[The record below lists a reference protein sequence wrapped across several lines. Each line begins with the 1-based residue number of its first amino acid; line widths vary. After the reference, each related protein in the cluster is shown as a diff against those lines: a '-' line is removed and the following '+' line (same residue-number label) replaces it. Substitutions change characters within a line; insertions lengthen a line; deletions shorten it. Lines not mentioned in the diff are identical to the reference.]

1 MENLSTRLEFT
12 SSEMGVIMQNDVKG
26 FIAAVGQIDVNS
38 PYTTPPEVIRLYKD
52 LVDEE
57 YKEFIEAPSDANKL
71 QESMDLIWV
80 VLGYCLARGWN
91 VESAWKEL
99 TRANMSK
106 LQVDPAT
113 GQLRRRADGKILKPE
128 GWRGP
133 DMTPFV

>member
-1 MENLSTRLEFT
+1 
-12 SSEMGVIMQNDVKG
+12 MQNDVKG

-38 PYTTPPEVIRLYKD
+38 PFTTAPEVVRLYQE
-52 LVDEE
+52 LVNEE
-57 YKEFIEAPSDANKL
+57 YKEFVDAPTDTNKL
-71 QESMDLIWV
+71 QESMDLVWV
-80 VLGYCLARGWN
+80 TLGYCLARGWD
-91 VESAWKEL
+91 VEGAWKEL